1 MRQQGIA
8 RTDFSH
14 GRRQSDLGCAAS
26 HYLLRFVSLLRVIAD
41 PLSLGRKLLPIT
53 PASYEF
59 WAILEPDG
67 ILARHSSEID
77 PGILLYTS
85 VHKLL

>member
-1 MRQQGIA
+1 
-8 RTDFSH
+8 
-14 GRRQSDLGCAAS
+14 
-26 HYLLRFVSLLRVIAD
+26 VIAD
-41 PLSLGRKLLPIT
+41 PLFLGRKLLPIT